1 MAESGTW
8 EEGSR
13 VILLSTYY
21 LPGTSGASPL
31 SSAPASPSSDQG
43 REEGRVG
50 GVRSGKRRLADP
62 SAPSKERPN
71 QRQPGDVGVGGGG
84 GSPGAGKA
92 QLCKGFLPCQLSAP
106 AQSQAAAFLR
116 PGRRDGK
123 AKAGKG
129 YGNSF
134 PMTKSG
140 RDPCL
145 RPSAG

>member
-62 SAPSKERPN
+62 SAPF
-71 QRQPGDVGVGGGG
+71 QRTAEP
-84 GSPGAGKA
+84 
-92 QLCKGFLPCQLSAP
+92 
-106 AQSQAAAFLR
+106 AAAR
-116 PGRRDGK
+116 GRGWGWRVPGRRKGSIVQRLP
-123 AKAGKG
+123 ALPALGPSPVPGSRLSAAWEAGREGEGRKG
-129 YGNSF
+129 
-134 PMTKSG
+134 
-140 RDPCL
+140 L
-145 RPSAG
+145 RE